1 MKRSMLAKLAAAVT
15 AAATLAV
22 LSGCS
27 GGGASSGDVL
37 TIGMPNGPQSNN
49 SNPFAPTSSAVVLGY
64 RGMMYE
70 PLAQINPTL
79 PDRDPVPWLAKEWK
93 WSDDYK
99 SVEITARDGVKW
111 SDGEKFTA
119 DDIAYTFKML
129 EKYEAFNANAL
140 PFDDISVS
148 GDTVKLSFD
157 VPEFVNQTKVIN
169 QFIVPEHIWSKIK
182 DPEKDA
188 NQKPVGTGPYTLK
201 TWTQQAISFVPNN
214 DYWGGK
220 PKVPEVRW
228 TSYTDNN
235 AMLTALL
242 NGQAQWSYVF
252 IPDIDKTWVAKSETN
267 KNWQPTGLG
276 IDALFFNTT
285 KAPFD
290 NVAVRKAVNMVVDR
304 KSINTQGYSGFKG
317 LVDNVN
323 GLPSPAGDSF
333 AAPEFKDKKA
343 EIDVDGAKKVLTD
356 AGYTY
361 SGDKLMDPSGNPVTF
376 TLVDPAGWSDY
387 LASLQIISDNVKKI
401 GIDAKVETATVD
413 NWTAAVQN
421 GDFQATLHW
430 TNTGATPWDIYS
442 NIMDGTQ
449 LKPIGTTANW
459 NFGRFDS
466 PEATQALAAYANTTD
481 DAERTTAMNT
491 LQKIFVEQVP
501 AIPVAAGPMGAE
513 YSTKHFTGW
522 PDEKDPYAVSQPTQP
537 SISQVLMKLEPVKK

>member
-1 MKRSMLAKLAAAVT
+1 MLAKLAAAVT

-79 PDRDPVPWLAKEWK
+79 PDRDPVPWLAKSWK
-93 WSDDYK
+93 WSEDYK

-111 SDGEKFTA
+111 SDGEKFSA

-129 EKYEAFNANAL
+129 EKYDAFNANAL

-201 TWTQQAISFVPNN
+201 AWTQQAISFVPNN

-252 IPDIDKTWVAKSETN
+252 IPDIEKTYVSKSETN

-304 KSINTQGYSGFKG
+304 QSINTQGYSGFKG

-333 AAPEFKDKKA
+333 AAPEYKDKKA
-343 EIDVDGAKKVLTD
+343 TIDVDGAKKVLTD

-466 PEATQALAAYANTTD
+466 PEATKALADYANTTD
-481 DAERTTAMNT
+481 DAARTTAMNT

>member
-1 MKRSMLAKLAAAVT
+1 MKRSVLAKIAAGIT

-27 GGGASSGDVL
+27 GGGAGSGNVL

-49 SNPFAPTSSAVVLGY
+49 SNPFAPTSSASVLGY

-93 WSDDYK
+93 WSEDYK

-111 SDGEKFTA
+111 SDGEEFTA
-119 DDIAYTFKML
+119 DDIAYTFEML
-129 EKYEAFNANAL
+129 EKYPAFNANAL

-157 VPEFVNQTKVIN
+157 VPEFINQTKVIN

-201 TWTQQAISFVPNN
+201 TWTQQAISFVPNE

-252 IPDIDKTWVAKSETN
+252 IPDIEKTYVSKSETN

-285 KAPFD
+285 TAPFND
-290 NVAVRKAVNMVVDR
+290 VAVRKAVNMVVDR
-304 KSINTQGYSGFKG
+304 KAINTQGYSGFKG

-333 AAPEFKDKKA
+333 AAAEYKDKKA

-387 LASLQIISDNVKKI
+387 LASLQIIADNVKQI
-401 GIDAKVETATVD
+401 GIDAKVDTATVD

-449 LKPIGTTANW
+449 LKPVGTTANW

-466 PEATQALAAYANTTD
+466 PEATAALAAYANTTD

-491 LQKIFVEQVP
+491 LQKIFVDEVP

-513 YSTKHFTGW
+513 YSTKYFTGW

-537 SISQVLMKLEPVKK
+537 SISQVLMNLKPVKK

>member
-1 MKRSMLAKLAAAVT
+1 MKRSVLAKIAAGIT

-27 GGGASSGDVL
+27 GGGAGSGDVL

-49 SNPFAPTSSAVVLGY
+49 SNPFAPTSSASVLGY

-93 WSDDYK
+93 WSEDYT

-119 DDIAYTFKML
+119 DDIAYTFEML
-129 EKYEAFNANAL
+129 EKYPAFNTNAL

-157 VPEFVNQTKVIN
+157 VPEFINQTKVIN

-201 TWTQQAISFVPNN
+201 TWTQQAISFVPNT

-252 IPDIDKTWVAKSETN
+252 IPDIEKTYVSKSETN

-285 KAPFD
+285 TAPFND
-290 NVAVRKAVNMVVDR
+290 VAVRKAVNMVVDR
-304 KSINTQGYSGFKG
+304 KAINTQGYSGFKG

-333 AAPEFKDKKA
+333 AAPEYKDKKA

-387 LASLQIISDNVKKI
+387 LASLQIIADNVKQI
-401 GIDAKVETATVD
+401 GIDAKVDTATVD

-449 LKPIGTTANW
+449 LKPVGTTANW

-466 PEATQALAAYANTTD
+466 PEATAALAAYANTTD

-491 LQKIFVEQVP
+491 LQKIFVDEVP

-513 YSTKHFTGW
+513 YSTKYFTGW

-537 SISQVLMKLEPVKK
+537 SVSQVLMNLKPVKK